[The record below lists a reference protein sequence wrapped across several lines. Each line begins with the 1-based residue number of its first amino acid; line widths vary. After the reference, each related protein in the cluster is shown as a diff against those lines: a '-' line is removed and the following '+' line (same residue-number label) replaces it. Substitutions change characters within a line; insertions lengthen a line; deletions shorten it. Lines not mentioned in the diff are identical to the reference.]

1 MPDRQS
7 PLDAELSAALRARQ
21 AGHRSDELRHLD
33 AALRIAPS
41 DPRALNARG
50 VRALSDQ
57 DGAGARNF
65 FAAAAQADSKEP
77 ALWMNLAAAHRL
89 LGDDAGEADALE
101 RALSLDRLHFMANL
115 RMAELD
121 QRCGR
126 TAKAAQGWSGVV
138 QMALSMQDRPPGVA
152 DALRR
157 GQAFLAQHNDRLARA
172 LDEALGAELAR
183 LGTAG
188 RRFGACV
195 DHLLGRRAIYKNE
208 CHGIYF
214 PFLPA
219 DEFFDRQHFPW
230 LDQIEARTDAIRAEA
245 LALLRDG
252 GEAIRPYVR
261 QDPGTPQNKWSA
273 LDHSLAWSACFLWEY
288 GEPNEAVC
296 ARCPETVAALEA
308 APRNRIPGKAPS
320 AFFSILAPKAHIPP
334 HTGVTNTRA
343 IVHLP
348 LVVPS
353 GCRFRVGGETREW
366 REGEAFAFDDT
377 IEHEA
382 WNDSAEPRIVLIF
395 DVWNPHLTIEEQ
407 GLLQSF
413 YEISDARG

>member
-1 MPDRQS
+1 
-7 PLDAELSAALRARQ
+7 
-21 AGHRSDELRHLD
+21 
-33 AALRIAPS
+33 
-41 DPRALNARG
+41 
-50 VRALSDQ
+50 
-57 DGAGARNF
+57 
-65 FAAAAQADSKEP
+65 
-77 ALWMNLAAAHRL
+77 MNLAAAHRL

-172 LDEALGAELAR
+172 LDEALGAELAK